1 MALLPEREGE
11 LTIKHSCI
19 QMNYTNTDE
28 TAIVILLSYC
38 ISICMLEVIIVQLF
52 L

>member
-1 MALLPEREGE
+1 MALLPEKREGE
-11 LTIKHSCI
+11 LTTKHSCI

-38 ISICMLEVIIVQLF
+38 ISMLEVIIVQLF